1 MKFPA
6 FAALLH
12 TLNVLV
18 LVRSFTHNGANI
30 QFVSST
36 GTNQRRTRCR
46 VPPPL
51 GMTIVSPFDSS
62 EDAAATATATYTPL
76 PSNDEPLELT
86 WENVDMVLEEM
97 RPYLLQDGGNVAIS
111 EIDGPVVRLE
121 LQVRLFINIANE
133 CNIHRPSMSLLHSL
147 GMCVIIFSHCSCYFS
162 TLRPNMKGSVRNMS
176 QLHPNDE
183 NGPRAKA

>member
-6 FAALLH
+6 FAALMH

-30 QFVSST
+30 QFVPST

-62 EDAAATATATYTPL
+62 EDAASTATYTPL

-121 LQVRLFINIANE
+121 LQVRLFIDIANE
-133 CNIHRPSMSLLHSL
+133 CNIHRPSMSL
-147 GMCVIIFSHCSCYFS
+147 
-162 TLRPNMKGSVRNMS
+162 
-176 QLHPNDE
+176 
-183 NGPRAKA
+183 

>member
-1 MKFPA
+1 MSSTMKLPA

-12 TLNVLV
+12 TLNALV
-18 LVRSFTHNGANI
+18 LVRSFTHNGADI
-30 QFVSST
+30 RFAFPT
-36 GTNQRRTRCR
+36 GINRSRIRCAS
-46 VPPPL
+46 PL

-62 EDAAATATATYTPL
+62 EDAVATATATYTPL

-121 LQVRLFINIANE
+121 LQVRLF
-133 CNIHRPSMSLLHSL
+133 
-147 GMCVIIFSHCSCYFS
+147 Y
-162 TLRPNMKGSVRNMS
+162 
-176 QLHPNDE
+176 
-183 NGPRAKA
+183 